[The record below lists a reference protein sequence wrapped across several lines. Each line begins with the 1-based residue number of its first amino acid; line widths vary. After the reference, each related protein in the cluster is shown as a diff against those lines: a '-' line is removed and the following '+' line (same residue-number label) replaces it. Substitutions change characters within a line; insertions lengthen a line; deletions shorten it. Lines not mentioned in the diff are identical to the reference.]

1 MQRFAGIYT
10 PLATPFAADGTLD
23 ARALARN
30 VERYLRSPL
39 TGLVVLGSNGEA
51 PQLEEHEA
59 DLAIAAVREA
69 MPKDR
74 PLLAGTGRES
84 TSATIAATERAAR
97 IGVDAV
103 LVRTPSFYKGQ
114 MTTDAFVRHYTQVAD
129 RSPVPVLLYNVTMY
143 TGVNLLPEAVGILSQ
158 HPNIVGIKETNSE
171 MVQFGEYLA
180 RAAEG
185 FTVLAGSG
193 ATYFSA
199 LMLGAHGAV
208 LAVAGVAPELCVRI
222 FTAVREGDIDAARRM
237 HRELA
242 PLSKLVGASY
252 GVPGLKAAL
261 DLIGF
266 DGGQPRPPLQ
276 PVGQQAT
283 DVIREQLRKM
293 GLFDANAQSPRVGGP
308 GAEAVPAR

>member
-1 MQRFAGIYT
+1 MHRFAGIYT
-10 PLATPFAADGTLD
+10 PLATPFAADGSLD
-23 ARALARN
+23 AQGLARN
-30 VERYLRSPL
+30 VEKYLRSPL

-59 DLAIAAVREA
+59 DLAIKTVRDA

-97 IGVDAV
+97 LGVDAV

-114 MTTDAFVRHYTQVAD
+114 MTTDAFVKHYTQVAD

-143 TGVNLLPEAVGILSQ
+143 TGVNLLPEAIGILSK

-180 RAAEG
+180 RAADG

-199 LMLGAHGAV
+199 LMLGAHGAI
-208 LAVAGVAPELCVRI
+208 LAVAGVAPDLCVQI
-222 FTAVREGDIDAARRM
+222 VSAVREGRIDDARKMNRQ
-237 HRELA
+237 LA
-242 PLSKLVGASY
+242 PLSKLVGATY

-261 DLIGF
+261 TLLGF
-266 DGGQPRPPLQ
+266 DGGLPRPPLQ
-276 PVGQQAT
+276 PVGQPAV
-283 DVIREQLRKM
+283 DAIREQLREL
-293 GLFDANAQSPRVGGP
+293 GLLTTPTRKDRAL
-308 GAEAVPAR
+308 GAPV

>member
-1 MQRFAGIYT
+1 MHRFAGIYT
-10 PLATPFAADGTLD
+10 PLATPFAADGSLD
-23 ARALARN
+23 SQGLARN
-30 VERYLRSPL
+30 VEKYLRSPL

-51 PQLEEHEA
+51 PQLEEPEA
-59 DLAIAAVREA
+59 DLAIKTVRDA

-84 TSATIAATERAAR
+84 TAATIAATERAAR
-97 IGVDAV
+97 LGVDAV

-114 MTTDAFVRHYTQVAD
+114 MTTDAFVKHYTQVAD

-143 TGVNLLPEAVGILSQ
+143 TGVNLLPEAIGILSK

-180 RAAEG
+180 RAADG

-199 LMLGAHGAV
+199 LMLGAHGAI
-208 LAVAGVAPELCVRI
+208 LAVAGVAPDLCVQI
-222 FTAVREGDIDAARRM
+222 ASAIREGRIDDARKM
-237 HRELA
+237 NHQLA
-242 PLSKLVGASY
+242 PLSKLVGATY

-261 DLIGF
+261 TLLGF
-266 DGGQPRPPLQ
+266 DGGLPRPPLQ
-276 PVGQQAT
+276 PVGQQAI
-283 DVIREQLRKM
+283 DVIREQLREL
-293 GLFDANAQSPRVGGP
+293 GLLTTPTSKDRAL
-308 GAEAVPAR
+308 GAPV

>member
-1 MQRFAGIYT
+1 MASSFLMHRFAGIYT
-10 PLATPFAADGTLD
+10 PLATPFAADGSLD

-59 DLAIAAVREA
+59 DLAIKTVRDA

-84 TSATIAATERAAR
+84 TAATIAATERAATL
-97 IGVDAV
+97 GVDAV

-114 MTTDAFVRHYTQVAD
+114 MTTDAFVKHYTQVAD

-143 TGVNLLPEAVGILSQ
+143 TGVNLLPEAVGVLSQ
-158 HPNIVGIKETNSE
+158 HSNIVGIKETNSD
-171 MVQFGEYLA
+171 MVQLGEYLA
-180 RAAEG
+180 RAAGG

-199 LMLGAHGAV
+199 LMLGAHGAI
-208 LAVAGVAPELCVRI
+208 LAVAGVAPDLCVKI
-222 FTAVREGDIDAARRM
+222 FSAVRDGRIDEARTM
-237 HRELA
+237 NLKLA
-242 PLSKLVGASY
+242 PLSKLVGATH

-261 DLIGF
+261 TLLGF
-266 DGGQPRPPLQ
+266 EGGFPRPPLQ
-276 PVGQQAT
+276 PVGQPGV
-283 DVIREQLRKM
+283 DVIREQLREL
-293 GLFDANAQSPRVGGP
+293 GLLSARFDPM
-308 GAEAVPAR
+308 PAR

>member
-1 MQRFAGIYT
+1 MHPFAGIYT
-10 PLATPFAADGTLD
+10 PLATPFTVDGSLD
-23 ARALARN
+23 VRGLAGN
-30 VERYLRSPL
+30 VAKYLRSPL

-59 DLAIAAVREA
+59 DLAIKTVRDA

-84 TSATIAATERAAR
+84 TAATIAATERAAK

-114 MTTDAFVRHYTQVAD
+114 MTTDAFVGHYTQVAD

-143 TGVNLLPEAVGILSQ
+143 TGVNLLAEAVGILSQ
-158 HPNIVGIKETNSE
+158 HPNIVGIKETNSD
-171 MVQFGEYLA
+171 MVQFGDYLS
-180 RAAEG
+180 RAASG

-199 LMLGAHGAV
+199 LMLGAHGAI
-208 LAVAGVAPELCVRI
+208 LAVAGVAPDLCVEI
-222 FTAVREGDIDAARRM
+222 FNAVRDGRIDEARTMNR
-237 HRELA
+237 RLA
-242 PLSKLVGASY
+242 PLSKLVGATY

-261 DLIGF
+261 TLLGF
-266 DGGQPRPPLQ
+266 DGGMPRPPLQ
-276 PVGQQAT
+276 PVGQPAV
-283 DVIREQLRKM
+283 DAIGRQLEEL
-293 GLFDANAQSPRVGGP
+293 GLF
-308 GAEAVPAR
+308 PARSEGLPVR

>member
-1 MQRFAGIYT
+1 MHRFAGIYT
-10 PLATPFAADGTLD
+10 PLATPFAADGSLD
-23 ARALARN
+23 ARALAGN
-30 VERYLRSPL
+30 VEKYLRSPL

-59 DLAIAAVREA
+59 DLAIKSVRAA

-84 TSATIAATERAAR
+84 TAATISATERAAK

-103 LVRTPSFYKGQ
+103 LVRTPSFYKGR
-114 MTTDAFVRHYTQVAD
+114 MTTDAFVKHYTQVAD

-158 HPNIVGIKETNSE
+158 HPNIVGIKETNSD

-180 RAAEG
+180 RAADG

-199 LMLGAHGAV
+199 LMLGAHGAI
-208 LAVAGVAPELCVRI
+208 LAVAGVAPDLCAQI
-222 FTAVREGDIDAARRM
+222 FTAVRDGRIDQARKMNRQ
-237 HRELA
+237 LA
-242 PLSKLVGASY
+242 PLSKLVGAAH

-261 DLIGF
+261 TLLGF
-266 DGGQPRPPLQ
+266 EGGLPRPPLQ
-276 PVGQQAT
+276 PVGQQAI
-283 DVIREQLRKM
+283 DSIRQQLREL
-293 GLFDANAQSPRVGGP
+293 GLFDAI
-308 GAEAVPAR
+308 PAR

>member
-1 MQRFAGIYT
+1 MHQFAGIYT
-10 PLATPFAADGTLD
+10 PLATPFTSEGALD
-23 ARALARN
+23 VRGLAGN
-30 VERYLRSPL
+30 VEKYLRSPL

-51 PQLEEHEA
+51 PQLEEFEA
-59 DLAIAAVREA
+59 DLAIQTVRDV
-69 MPKDR
+69 MPKNR

-114 MTTDAFVRHYTQVAD
+114 MTTEAFVKHYTAVAD
-129 RSPVPVLLYNVTMY
+129 RSPVPVLLYNVTIY

-171 MVQFGEYLA
+171 MVQFGEYLS
-180 RAAEG
+180 RAADG

-199 LMLGAHGAV
+199 LMLGAHGAI
-208 LAVAGVAPELCVRI
+208 LAVAGVAPDLCVQI
-222 FTAVREGDIDAARRM
+222 FNAIREGRIDDARRM
-237 HRELA
+237 NRDLA
-242 PLSKLVGASY
+242 PLSKLVGATY

-261 DLIGF
+261 TLLGF
-266 DGGQPRPPLQ
+266 TGGEPRPPLQ
-276 PVGQQAT
+276 PVGQPAIA
-283 DVIREQLRKM
+283 VIREQLAKS
-293 GLFDANAQSPRVGGP
+293 GLLD
-308 GAEAVPAR
+308 AVPAR

>member
-1 MQRFAGIYT
+1 MHRFAGIYT
-10 PLATPFAADGTLD
+10 PLATPFAADGSLD

-30 VERYLRSPL
+30 VDKYLRTPL

-59 DLAIAAVREA
+59 DLAIKTVRDA

-84 TSATIAATERAAR
+84 TAATIAATERAAR
-97 IGVDAV
+97 LGVDAV
-103 LVRTPSFYKGQ
+103 LVRTPSFYKSQ
-114 MTTDAFVRHYTQVAD
+114 MTTAAFVAHYTQVAD

-180 RAAEG
+180 RAASG

-208 LAVAGVAPELCVRI
+208 LAVAGVAPDLCVNI
-222 FTAVREGDIDAARRM
+222 FNAVRGGRIDEARTM
-237 HRELA
+237 NRELA
-242 PLSKLVGASY
+242 PLSKLVGATY

-261 DLIGF
+261 TLLGF
-266 DGGQPRPPLQ
+266 DGGIPRPPLQ

-283 DVIREQLRKM
+283 DVIREQLREL
-293 GLFDANAQSPRVGGP
+293 GLFSGRFDGM
-308 GAEAVPAR
+308 PAR

>member
-1 MQRFAGIYT
+1 MHRFAGIYT
-10 PLATPFAADGTLD
+10 PLATPFAADGSLD
-23 ARALARN
+23 IRGLGRN
-30 VERYLRSPL
+30 VEKYLRSPL

-51 PQLEEHEA
+51 PQLEEAEA
-59 DLAIAAVREA
+59 DLAIKTVRDA

-84 TSATIAATERAAR
+84 TAATIAATERAAR
-97 IGVDAV
+97 LGVDAV

-114 MTTDAFVRHYTQVAD
+114 MTTDAFVKHYTQVAD

-143 TGVNLLPEAVGILSQ
+143 TGVNLLPEAIGILSK

-180 RAAEG
+180 RAADG

-199 LMLGAHGAV
+199 LLLGAHGAI
-208 LAVAGVAPELCVRI
+208 LAVAGVAPDLCVKI
-222 FTAVREGDIDAARRM
+222 FTAVGDGRIDEARQMNRQ
-237 HRELA
+237 LA
-242 PLSKLVGASY
+242 PLSKLVGATY

-261 DLIGF
+261 TLLGF
-266 DGGQPRPPLQ
+266 DGGLPRPPLQ
-276 PVGQQAT
+276 PVGQQAI
-283 DVIREQLRKM
+283 DVIREQLREL
-293 GLFDANAQSPRVGGP
+293 GLFPAPTRK
-308 GAEAVPAR
+308 VPALGAPV